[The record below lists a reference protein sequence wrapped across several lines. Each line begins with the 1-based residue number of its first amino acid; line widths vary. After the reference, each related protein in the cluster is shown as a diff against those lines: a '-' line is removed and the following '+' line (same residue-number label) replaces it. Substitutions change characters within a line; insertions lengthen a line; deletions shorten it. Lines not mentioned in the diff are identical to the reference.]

1 MWADDCLVAVA
12 VAKAQPPQDEYE
24 TDSED
29 DFSNTKG
36 EDFAPITV
44 SRSGRPIRACFR
56 LDLKGTLTK
65 VNFEIKTLSIFACW
79 SVPHRRLLA
88 RV

>member
-1 MWADDCLVAVA
+1 VA

-36 EDFAPITV
+36 EDFAPIAV

-65 VNFEIKTLSIFACW
+65 VNFDS
-79 SVPHRRLLA
+79 
-88 RV
+88 